1 MKKGI
6 SICATVLFLSCG
18 MYFTFDKGSASSEY
32 VIDKK
37 TSEEVNEI
45 NKKIVETEL
54 IEKIVTELKERGYS
68 PHGGAAYTIYSANKQ
83 LLTIPMYDID
93 LKNKEMTNKI
103 TAIIDEV
110 IIENNF
116 NSFEATIEKAEH

>member
-1 MKKGI
+1 
-6 SICATVLFLSCG
+6 
-18 MYFTFDKGSASSEY
+18 MYFTFYKGSASSEY
-32 VIDKK
+32 VIGKK
-37 TSEEVNEI
+37 NSEVSEI
-45 NKKIVETEL
+45 NKKITETEL
-54 IEKIVTELKERGYS
+54 IEKIVNELKERGYS

-110 IIENNF
+110 IKENNF
-116 NSFEATIEKAEH
+116 NSFEITIEKANP